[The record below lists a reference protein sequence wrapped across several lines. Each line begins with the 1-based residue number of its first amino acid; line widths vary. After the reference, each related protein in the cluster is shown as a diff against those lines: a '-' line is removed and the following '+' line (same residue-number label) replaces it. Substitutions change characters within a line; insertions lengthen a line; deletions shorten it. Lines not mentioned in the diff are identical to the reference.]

1 MTGSLSMIML
11 DQTVVSVSLPTIQ
24 EDLGIGETGLQWI
37 INSYILAIASLVA
50 LGGRIGDAIGRP
62 RSFMI
67 GVSIFVGGSLACGL
81 TPDIPGVA
89 APWIIG
95 FRAVQGVGAALMQP
109 ASAALVTNAFVL
121 EARGRAMSVYAGISQ
136 AFLAVGPLL
145 GGALTQYASWRWVF
159 LLNIPVGALAITLTL
174 IARPKDLVGIR
185 PHMDSP
191 GIVLLIAGLGA
202 FVLGIQQAA
211 HWGATSPLTWG
222 CIVGG
227 LCLLIVFA
235 WRELHTDSP
244 LVQLR
249 MFTVR
254 AFSVDCT
261 LMFLVQFALVSATI
275 FAAIYFQTVLGFE
288 PFQSGLAMLPLILS
302 SLFIARFA
310 GIIFDRVGA
319 RPPVMVGS
327 FLACLGMG
335 WWAWSL
341 TALDYMWQ
349 FPGMMCLGFGVG
361 LIFIPINT
369 DLLSRTPSKWRGQA
383 SGVAQT
389 IRQAGGT
396 ISVAVIGSVLIAVKR
411 AKVEGIA
418 DRFDGTDAQVA
429 RVRAL
434 LERVISGEQEL
445 LIGLDDAPAA
455 VVAQVRD
462 AAAAAMQIGFAISAF
477 GLFLMAVI
485 AAIFMVRGKQM
496 HDPVSSRPVSR

>member
-24 EDLGIGETGLQWI
+24 DELGIGETGLQWI

-62 RSFMI
+62 RAFII
-67 GVSIFVGGSLACGL
+67 GVSVFVAGSLACGV
-81 TPDIPGVA
+81 TPSVPGIS

-95 FRAVQGVGAALMQP
+95 SRAVQGMGAALMQP
-109 ASAALVTNAFVL
+109 ASAALVTNAFPL
-121 EARGRAMSVYAGISQ
+121 EARGRAMSVYAGVSQ

-159 LLNIPVGALAITLTL
+159 LLNVPVGGLAIALTL
-174 IARPKDLVGIR
+174 IARPQDVVSGKQ
-185 PHMDSP
+185 HMDIA
-191 GIVLLIAGLGA
+191 GIFLLIGGLGSLV
-202 FVLGIQQAA
+202 FGIQQAG
-211 HWGATSPLTWG
+211 HWGAQSPLTWG
-222 CIVGG
+222 CVVGG
-227 LCLLIVFA
+227 VIVLSLFG
-235 WRELHTDSP
+235 WRELRAESP

-254 AFSVDCT
+254 AFSVDVT

-288 PFQSGLAMLPLILS
+288 PFESGLAMLPLILS
-302 SLFIARFA
+302 SFVIARVA

-319 RPPVMVGS
+319 RPPVLVGS
-327 FLACLGMG
+327 VVACVGMG

-341 TALDYMWQ
+341 TRLDYAWQ

-369 DLLSRTPSKWRGQA
+369 DLLSRTPAKWRGQA

-396 ISVAVIGSVLIAVKR
+396 ISVAVIGSVLIAVRR
-411 AKVEGIA
+411 AKIDGI
-418 DRFDGTDAQVA
+418 VA
-429 RVRAL
+429 RFEGSPSDTAALRTAAEGLADGQSESLTGLVDMPPTLVRQL
-434 LERVISGEQEL
+434 QE
-445 LIGLDDAPAA
+445 AS
-455 VVAQVRD
+455 
-462 AAAAAMQIGFAISAF
+462 AAAMQIGFGISAC
-477 GLFLMAVI
+477 GLLLMAIV
-485 AAIFMVRGKQM
+485 AAFLMVRGKQE
-496 HDPVSSRPVSR
+496 HDAGSSRPLPK